1 MYSSAL
7 LGCALHYILHRVRD
21 FYFVLPLRSAPPFRR
36 NAHSRRRKRYIWPRM
51 DKANMFALC
60 TRCECVCA
68 CFYVFREYSQ
78 QKEVKSNDLHL
89 RHGHPIT
96 MWKEILCIW
105 LDFCLSTTAFQL
117 SFFLHFGQGNFFLL
131 KILDKLSFFRIY
143 VEMSCHSLS

>member
-96 MWKEILCIW
+96 MERNSLYLAW
-105 LDFCLSTTAFQL
+105 LLLVDNSIST
-117 SFFLHFGQGNFFLL
+117 FFLSPFRPRQFFLL